1 MSQGVSQF
9 PCSICGHG
17 GHRAS
22 NCKEIGIPP
31 DGFYK
36 PAPGQHQHDDDCE
49 DAIPRFYNKHED
61 EMIHLAQLLY
71 SYKFWLI
78 NVVNHAKTKKLFLP

>member
-1 MSQGVSQF
+1 MSQGIPQF

-31 DGFYK
+31 DGFYA
-36 PAPGQHQHDDDCE
+36 PSPGQHHHDDDC
-49 DAIPRFYNKHED
+49 DD
-61 EMIHLAQLLY
+61 EIIRIVELLY
-71 SYKFWLI
+71 SYQKCQYRAI
-78 NVVNHAKTKKLFLP
+78 NHCYTKRLSLP

>member
-1 MSQGVSQF
+1 MSQGIPQF
-9 PCSICGHG
+9 PCSICGRG

-36 PAPGQHQHDDDCE
+36 PSPGQHQHDD
-49 DAIPRFYNKHED
+49 NED
-61 EMIHLAQLLY
+61 EMIHTAELLY
-71 SYKFWLI
+71 SYKKWLYR
-78 NVVNHAKTKKLFLP
+78 VLKHRQKTQKCY

>member
-1 MSQGVSQF
+1 MSHGVQQY
-9 PCSICGHG
+9 PCTICGHG

-36 PAPGQHQHDDDCE
+36 PAPGQHHHDE
-49 DAIPRFYNKHED
+49 EED
-61 EMIHLAQLLY
+61 EHIHLAQLHY
-71 SYKFWLI
+71 SYKKWLLKI
-78 NVVNHAKTKKLFLP
+78 LRNAKLQNAKKLSLP